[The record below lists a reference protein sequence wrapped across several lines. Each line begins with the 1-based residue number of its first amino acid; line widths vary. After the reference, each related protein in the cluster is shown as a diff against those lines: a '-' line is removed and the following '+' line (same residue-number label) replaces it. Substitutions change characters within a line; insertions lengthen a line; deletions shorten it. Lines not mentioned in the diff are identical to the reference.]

1 MRLGLVYLPAAATS
15 DAMVSFAR
23 ELVVGREARM
33 VVGENALP
41 HLTLLHVETDASP
54 ALLFEAAKAKLPA
67 RLRFDVVSLGLL
79 RYDTPYNAD
88 PAPPATMAWLL
99 VPCTE
104 ALRAAERVSLGLPG
118 FRNANVTT
126 GNGDAFVPHLTI
138 AMWEGHLP
146 PTTFAPTRDDV
157 FAKGIEGA
165 LALGVIGKN
174 GTFERVLAGG
184 WPA

>member
-1 MRLGLVYLPAAATS
+1 MRLGLVYLPAAAAS
-15 DAMVSFAR
+15 DAMVSFAHD
-23 ELVVGREARM
+23 LVVGREARM

-54 ALLFEAAKAKLPA
+54 ALLFEAAKVKLPP

-79 RYDTPYNAD
+79 RYDTPYNAE

-99 VPCTE
+99 VPNTE
-104 ALRAAERVSLGLPG
+104 ALRAAERASLTLPG
-118 FRNANVTT
+118 FRDAEVTT
-126 GNGDAFVPHLTI
+126 GNRDAFVPHLTI

-146 PTTFAPTRDDV
+146 PTTFDPTRDDV

-165 LALGVIGKN
+165 LALGAIGKN

>member
-1 MRLGLVYLPAAATS
+1 MRLGLVYLPAAAAS
-15 DAMVSFAR
+15 AAMVSFAR
-23 ELVVGREARM
+23 DLVVGREARM

-79 RYDTPYNAD
+79 RYDTPYNAE

-99 VPCTE
+99 VPNTE
-104 ALRAAERVSLGLPG
+104 ALRNAE
-118 FRNANVTT
+118 VTT

-146 PTTFAPTRDDV
+146 PTTFDPTRDDV
-157 FAKGIEGA
+157 FTKGIEGA
-165 LALGVIGKN
+165 LALGTIGKN

-184 WPA
+184 WPT

>member
-1 MRLGLVYLPAAATS
+1 MRLGLVYLPAAAAS
-15 DAMVSFAR
+15 AAMVSFAR
-23 ELVVGREARM
+23 DLVVGREARM

-79 RYDTPYNAD
+79 RYDTPYNAE

-99 VPCTE
+99 VPNTE

-118 FRNANVTT
+118 FRNAEVTT

-146 PTTFAPTRDDV
+146 PTTFDPTRDDV
-157 FAKGIEGA
+157 FTKGIEGA
-165 LALGVIGKN
+165 LALGTIGKN

-184 WPA
+184 WPT